1 MKKYFYTNGI
11 DKIGPFSIEELKME
25 NLTRETKVWF
35 YGLENWIPLSE
46 VEELKSINNAIPPK
60 LKVKSS
66 AKSEKHQKSNLVNS
80 ATTSKRKKSKGKN
93 KKILVFI
100 VLVVVLFIGYI
111 SIKNYQENELY
122 NKIVESSYNTNENF
136 NFYIE
141 KFYRDIG
148 VYGIFP
154 KKPKITIIRFAEL
167 DKISHATHYHGVSYG
182 IYDDDLIEIYINP
195 FTWKEFN
202 KPMRYY
208 LMYHELAHDVLN
220 LDDLDASAT
229 NEGRLMYPGLYS
241 YNDKTMDD
249 FIESSHTLFEEIS
262 MDY

>member
-136 NFYIE
+136 NFYID

-154 KKPKITIIRFAEL
+154 KKPKITIIKFAEF
-167 DKISHATHYHGVSYG
+167 DQIANTTHYHGVSYG